1 MSSSNALSFIH
12 TSDWHLE
19 CPAGGIPEVPQGL
32 RELFIEAPY
41 LAAERVIETALEH
54 SVDFVALAGD
64 IVDPRLAGPRAWIF
78 LQEQFARLADRDI
91 EVYWAGGNID
101 HPDAWPEQLAL
112 PDNVTV
118 FPIDEPAYLTRSR
131 GHEPVAEIIGQSRRR
146 RKAIEVEAFHRRQ
159 TELPTIVIGHT
170 SCESEALEQESID
183 YWALGSKHRRAT
195 LFASRKIGHYSGS
208 PQGRSPREQGA
219 HGCTLVTTDDEGI
232 LHTSFVPCDV
242 LRWQSER
249 LVVDEATTKTDMEQ
263 MLGERMRSL
272 VAAAGDLDT
281 VVSWSISGSG
291 SIISHLRRPAANTE
305 LLSTLRKQYG
315 EGSPT
320 VWTAN
325 LDVDTTGTL
334 DSTWYEQDS
343 ILGDF
348 LRALRDR
355 QADKEPLDLTEFVG
369 DGPLRE
375 HLGSAALIDN
385 DEQRRHVLQHVG
397 ALGAE
402 LLRGEDGSP

>member
-1 MSSSNALSFIH
+1 MSSPNGLSFIH

-19 CPAGGIPEVPQGL
+19 CPAGGIPEVPLGL
-32 RELFIEAPY
+32 TELFIEAPY

-78 LQEQFARLADRDI
+78 LKEQFARLADRDI
-91 EVYWAGGNID
+91 DVYWAGGRID
-101 HPDAWPEQLAL
+101 RPDAWPDQLAL
-112 PDNVTV
+112 PGNVTV
-118 FPIDEPAYLTRSR
+118 FPIDEPTYLTRSR
-131 GHEPVAEIIGQSRRR
+131 GHEPVAEIIGQSRRG
-146 RKAIEVEAFHRRQ
+146 RKGIDAEAFHRRQ
-159 TELPTIVIGHT
+159 TELPTIVIAHT
-170 SCESEALEQESID
+170 SSDAEALEQESVD
-183 YWALGSKHRRAT
+183 FWALGSKHRRAT
-195 LFASRKIGHYSGS
+195 LFASRKIGHYCGS
-208 PQGRSPREQGA
+208 PQGRLPREHGA
-219 HGCTLVTTDDEGI
+219 HGCTLVATDDEGK
-232 LHTSFVPCDV
+232 LHTTFVPCDV

-249 LVVDEATTKTDMEQ
+249 LVVDDATTKADLEQ

-281 VVSWSISGSG
+281 VVSWTISGSG
-291 SIISHLRRPAANTE
+291 SIISHFRRTAANAE
-305 LLSTLRKQYG
+305 LLNTLRKQYG

-320 VWTAN
+320 VWTST

-334 DSTWYEQDS
+334 DPTWYEQDS

-355 QADKEPLDLTEFVG
+355 QTDKNPLDLTEFVG
-369 DGPLRE
+369 DSPLRE
-375 HLGSAALIDN
+375 DLASAVLIEN
-385 DEQRRHVLQHVG
+385 DDQRQNVLQHVG

>member
-101 HPDAWPEQLAL
+101 RPDAWPEQLGL

-170 SCESEALEQESID
+170 SCDSEALEQESID

-195 LFASRKIGHYSGS
+195 LFASGKIGHYSGS
-208 PQGRSPREQGA
+208 PQGRSPREHGA

-249 LVVDEATTKTDMEQ
+249 LVVDEATTKSDMEQ

-272 VAAAGDLDT
+272 VASAGDLDT

-325 LDVDTTGTL
+325 LDMDIAGTL
-334 DSTWYEQDS
+334 DSTW
-343 ILGDF
+343 
-348 LRALRDR
+348 
-355 QADKEPLDLTEFVG
+355 
-369 DGPLRE
+369 
-375 HLGSAALIDN
+375 
-385 DEQRRHVLQHVG
+385 
-397 ALGAE
+397 
-402 LLRGEDGSP
+402 